1 MISARSIPEQIR
13 TAAFLLTGVI
23 PLSLLAGPVA
33 AEAIASRQVDRL
45 LEDLTGDAEISPEL
59 ALQCRLISLVSD
71 AVTLRAADTTIS
83 ANRAIAASTTISA
96 DTTISSSG
104 APDVATVAGPTRIQF
119 SGKSVP
125 LIVESAHVR
134 SLSSFSQEQPQ
145 GP

>member
-45 LEDLTGDAEISPEL
+45 LEDLPGDAEISPEL

-71 AVTLRAADTTIS
+71 AVTLRAPNTTIS
-83 ANRAIAASTTISA
+83 SANTTIPSA

-104 APDVATVAGPTRIQF
+104 APDVASVAGPARIRF
-119 SGKSVP
+119 SGKIV
-125 LIVESAHVR
+125 LRVVESAHVR